1 MRRMA
6 CFMRAKVQQ
15 WFHNKEYFFDFLQ
28 FCIGDVAE
36 IPASVK
42 DADWKGHHRLLL
54 LGFRGYHENEGCE
67 GIRMAEVCVLSV
79 YLSKCS
85 LFT

>member
-1 MRRMA
+1 M
-6 CFMRAKVQQ
+6 VSQQ
-15 WFHNKEYFFDFLQ
+15 RIFFDFLQ

-42 DADWKGHHRLLL
+42 DADWKGPHRLLL